1 MKKACP
7 IVLHNRNN
15 HQEILVF
22 NHPLAGSQ
30 LVKGTVEPLAISSD
44 FL

>member
-7 IVLHNRNN
+7 IVLRNRNN
-15 HQEILVF
+15 HQKILVF
-22 NHPLAGSQ
+22 KHPLAGIQ
-30 LVKGTVEPLAISSD
+30 LVKDTVEPLAISSD